1 MSPFFLTPPPLQQV
15 VEALRAWPVEA
26 QQQARRNAMVAL
38 TACTERR
45 AEREEVERFLRERA
59 GIRSATPRDAAI
71 SLHA

>member
-1 MSPFFLTPPPLQQV
+1 MSPFSLTPPPLQQAFD
-15 VEALRAWPVEA
+15 ALRAWPVEA

-45 AEREEVERFLRERA
+45 AEREEVERFLSERA
-59 GIRSATPRDAAI
+59 GSQSAAPRAATI